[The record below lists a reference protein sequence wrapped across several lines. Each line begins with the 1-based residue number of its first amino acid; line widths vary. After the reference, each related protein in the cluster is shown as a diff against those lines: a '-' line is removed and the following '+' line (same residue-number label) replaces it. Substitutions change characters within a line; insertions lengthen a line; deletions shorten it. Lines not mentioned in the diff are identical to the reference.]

1 MSEIARKQAPRFQAH
16 EITPDRVLLELAR
29 IAFGD
34 PRKLFN
40 SDGSMK
46 RIHEIADE
54 DAPMLAHVEIKT
66 YTNRKSRGEKNPGDA
81 PHIVTKIKLWDKNA
95 ALDKL
100 GRHLKLFAD
109 AGPTINLI
117 EGEAAA
123 VARAKMIEELQA
135 LARPRPLIEHDEG
148 DKNEQ
153 VVRP

>member
-1 MSEIARKQAPRFQAH
+1 MSELARRQAPRFQKH
-16 EITPDRVLLELAR
+16 DITPDRVLLELAR

-40 SDGSMK
+40 ADGSMK
-46 RIHEIADE
+46 AIHEIGDE
-54 DAPMLAHVEIKT
+54 DAPMIASVEIKHFVGG
-66 YTNRKSRGEKNPGDA
+66 KSRGPKE
-81 PHIVTKIKLWDKNA
+81 PHQPAHVMTKIRLWDKNA

-135 LARPRPLIEHDEG
+135 LARPRPLIEHEEDE
-148 DKNEQ
+148 NEQ